1 MQSPVIIFC
10 YNRLDNLKRTVG
22 SLQRN
27 TQAPLTELYIFSDG
41 PSKEADKDQ
50 VAAIREYIPTIN
62 GFKELNIVNSPENK
76 GLAKS
81 IIEGVTEVLKKHETV
96 IVLEDDLLTSTNFLS
111 YMNASLQF
119 YKDNKKILSI
129 SGYSFDI
136 TFPQVYVYDNYFTKR
151 SSSWGWGTW
160 RNRWN
165 TVDWEVKDY
174 NDFAHDPAAR
184 KRFNL
189 MGSDMAGML
198 DKQMKGKISSWAIRW
213 CYHQFKTDT
222 YTAFPS
228 LSKVQNIGFGA
239 TATHTSSIQQ
249 SRFATSLD
257 TTDTQIFKLNP
268 FVSLNNSLIRQFVKR
283 YSIITRL
290 KYKALSLISI

>member
-1 MQSPVIIFC
+1 MLSPVIIFC
-10 YNRLDNLKRTVG
+10 YNRLDNLKRTVENLQKN
-22 SLQRN
+22 SL
-27 TQAPLTELYIFSDG
+27 AGITELYIFSDG
-41 PSKEADKDQ
+41 PSKEADEHK
-50 VAAIREYIPTIN
+50 VAAIRDYIPTIS
-62 GFKELNIVNSPENK
+62 GFKALNIVSSEHNK

-111 YMNASLQF
+111 YMNESLSF
-119 YKDNKKILSI
+119 YKDNRKILSI
-129 SGYSFDI
+129 SGYSFRI

-165 TVDWEVKDY
+165 AVDWEVKDY
-174 NDFAHDPAAR
+174 SEFVRNAEAR
-184 KRFNL
+184 RKFNL

-228 LSKVQNIGFGA
+228 LSKVQNIGFGEA
-239 TATHTSSIQQ
+239 ATHTSSIQR

-257 TTDTQIFKLNP
+257 NTGTQTFKLNP
-268 FVSLNNSLIRQFVKR
+268 FVSLNNSLIKQFVKR
-283 YSIITRL
+283 YSFVTRL

>member
-1 MQSPVIIFC
+1 MLSPVIIFC
-10 YNRLDNLKRTVG
+10 YNRLDNLKRTVEN
-22 SLQRN
+22 LQKN
-27 TQAPLTELYIFSDG
+27 TQAGLTELYIFSDG
-41 PSKEADKDQ
+41 PSKETDKEK
-50 VAAIREYIPTIN
+50 VAAIRDYIPTIS
-62 GFKELNIVNSPENK
+62 GFKELNTVNSQHNK

-81 IIEGVTEVLKKHETV
+81 IIEGVTEVLKEHETV

-111 YMNASLQF
+111 YMNESLNF

-129 SGYSFDI
+129 SGYSFRI

-165 TVDWEVKDY
+165 AVDWEVKDY
-174 NDFAHDPAAR
+174 SEFVRDSAAR
-184 KRFNL
+184 KKFNL

-228 LSKVQNIGFGA
+228 LSKVQNIGFGEA
-239 TATHTSSIQQ
+239 ATHTSSIQK

-257 TTDTQIFKLNP
+257 NTATQAFKLNP

-283 YSIITRL
+283 YSLITRL

>member
-1 MQSPVIIFC
+1 MPSPVIIFC
-10 YNRLDNLKRTVG
+10 YNRLDNLKRTVEN
-22 SLQRN
+22 LQRN
-27 TQAPLTELYIFSDG
+27 TQAGLTELYIFSDG
-41 PSKEADKDQ
+41 PSKEADKDK
-50 VAAIREYIPTIN
+50 VAAIREYVPTIS
-62 GFKELNIVNSPENK
+62 GFKELNIVNSKQNK

-111 YMNASLQF
+111 YMNESLNF
-119 YKDNKKILSI
+119 YRDNRKVLSI
-129 SGYSFDI
+129 SGYSFPI

-165 TVDWEVKDY
+165 TVDWDVKDY
-174 NDFAHDPAAR
+174 NDFARNPAAR
-184 KRFNL
+184 KKFNL

-228 LSKVQNIGFGA
+228 FSKVRNIGFGEA
-239 TATHTSSIQQ
+239 ATHTSSIQQ

-257 TTDTQIFKLNP
+257 TTGVQVFKLNP
-268 FVSLNNSLIRQFVKR
+268 FASLNNSLIRQFVKK
-283 YSIITRL
+283 YSVVTRL

>member
-1 MQSPVIIFC
+1 MPSPVVIFC
-10 YNRLDNLKRTVG
+10 YNRLDNLKCTVAN
-22 SLQRN
+22 LQRN
-27 TQAPLTELYIFSDG
+27 TLACDTELYIFSDG
-41 PSKEADKDQ
+41 PSNEADTDK
-50 VAAIREYIPTIN
+50 VAAIREYVPTIT
-62 GFKELNIVNSPENK
+62 GFRELNMVNSPHNK
-76 GLAKS
+76 GLATS

-111 YMNASLQF
+111 YMNDSLDF
-119 YKDNKKILSI
+119 YKDNRKILSI
-129 SGYSFDI
+129 SGYSFRI

-165 TVDWEVKDY
+165 AVDWDVKDY
-174 NDFAHDPAAR
+174 NDFVRNPAAR

-228 LSKVQNIGFGA
+228 ISKVQNIGFGD

-257 TTDTQIFKLNP
+257 TTNAHIFKLNP
-268 FVSLNNSLIRQFVKR
+268 FVSLNNSLIKQFVKK
-283 YSIITRL
+283 YSVITRL
-290 KYKALSLISI
+290 KYKALSLIPI

>member
-1 MQSPVIIFC
+1 MPSPVIIFC
-10 YNRLDNLKRTVG
+10 YNRLDNLKRTVEN
-22 SLQRN
+22 LQYN
-27 TQAPLTELYIFSDG
+27 PESGATELYIFSDG
-41 PSKEADKDQ
+41 PSKDADNHR
-50 VAAIREYIPTIN
+50 VAAIREYLPSITGFRELHIIN
-62 GFKELNIVNSPENK
+62 SERNK

-81 IIEGVTEVLKKHETV
+81 IIEGVTEVLKIHETV

-111 YMNASLQF
+111 YMNKSLDF
-119 YKDNKKILSI
+119 YKDNKKVLSI
-129 SGYSFDI
+129 SGYSFPI
-136 TFPQVYVYDNYFTKR
+136 RFPQVYVYDNYFTKR

-160 RNRWN
+160 RSRWN
-165 TVDWEVKDY
+165 AVDWEVKDY
-174 NDFAHDPAAR
+174 QDFASNPAAR

-198 DKQMKGKISSWAIRW
+198 DRQMKGKISSWAIRW

-228 LSKVQNIGFGA
+228 LSKIQNIGFGEA
-239 TATHTSSIQQ
+239 ATHTSSIQK

-257 TTDTQIFKLNP
+257 TTDRQIFKLNP
-268 FVSLNNSLIRQFVKR
+268 FVSLNSSLIRQFVRK
-283 YSIITRL
+283 YSVVTRL

>member
-1 MQSPVIIFC
+1 MPSPVVIFC
-10 YNRLDNLKRTVG
+10 YNRLDNLKRTVEN
-22 SLQRN
+22 LQRN
-27 TQAPLTELYIFSDG
+27 ALAGLTELYIFSDG
-41 PSKEADKDQ
+41 PSKEADKDK
-50 VAAIREYIPTIN
+50 VAAIREYIATIG
-62 GFKELNIVNSPENK
+62 GFKELNIVNSQQNK
-76 GLAKS
+76 GLARS
-81 IIEGVTEVLKKHETV
+81 IIEGVTQVLQKHETV
-96 IVLEDDLLTSTNFLS
+96 IVLEDDLLTSRNFLS
-111 YMNASLQF
+111 YMNESLNF

-129 SGYSFDI
+129 SGYSFQI

-165 TVDWEVKDY
+165 SVDWEVKDY
-174 NDFAHDPAAR
+174 NDFARDPAAR
-184 KRFNL
+184 KKFNL

-228 LSKVQNIGFGA
+228 LSKVQNIGFGEA
-239 TATHTSSIQQ
+239 ATHTSSIQR

-257 TTDTQIFKLNP
+257 ATDTQLFKLNP

-283 YSIITRL
+283 YSIVTRL